1 MVTAT
6 QVEAD
11 DRRTIQLIK
20 DMRDKL
26 QDCLNGAI
34 YALSVYADLNGL
46 APAGLYEVTYDFGDI
61 VYSYE
66 EDKQTWWKYVVQG
79 MIPAWYYFTKFENL
93 SKEEAKALVE
103 EAQPKEKKFFE
114 E

>member
-1 MVTAT
+1 MKTGMVTAA

-11 DRRTIQLIK
+11 DQRTIQLIK

-46 APAGLYEVTYDFGDI
+46 APAGAV
-61 VYSYE
+61 
-66 EDKQTWWKYVVQG
+66 
-79 MIPAWYYFTKFENL
+79 
-93 SKEEAKALVE
+93 
-103 EAQPKEKKFFE
+103 
-114 E
+114 